1 MIRKSEALFA
11 LLAILLAIL
20 FMAAGATKIVFKRS
34 IIHDAPAR
42 TLLPKYS
49 SDALTVDMLRCGP

>member
-20 FMAAGATKIVFKRS
+20 FMAAGATKIVLKRS
-34 IIHDAPAR
+34 IFHDAPAG
-42 TLLPKYS
+42 TLQPKYGWETGHGGS
-49 SDALTVDMLRCGP
+49 PHFG